1 MKVKVKDLAATIE
14 IKNKGIE
21 LSVHDNQGN
30 FLGDL
35 VVTRTNLIWC
45 PGKTTRENGE
55 YISWNDF
62 IEYMEG
68 DSS

>member
-30 FLGDL
+30 FLG
-35 VVTRTNLIWC
+35 I
-45 PGKTTRENGE
+45 
-55 YISWNDF
+55 
-62 IEYMEG
+62 
-68 DSS
+68 